1 MVQCSNKFS
10 VDRFKTGTWYWLSFF
25 LRINLNG
32 LHLNCN
38 LFSIPGALQ
47 RAEMIVSEL
56 DTGFPKYIIKNTIK
70 NFNTKKDELVIPLRL
85 FDEKKQVI
93 ICLLFSS
100 ESEKYNAY
108 FINKLVSFTIGKV
121 KFNVVWNT
129 QKVSRY
135 SF

>member
-1 MVQCSNKFS
+1 
-10 VDRFKTGTWYWLSFF
+10 
-25 LRINLNG
+25 
-32 LHLNCN
+32 
-38 LFSIPGALQ
+38 
-47 RAEMIVSEL
+47 MIVSEL

-121 KFNVVWNT
+121 MFNVVWNT